1 VESNGMLQLWFVANT
16 LLWPFNVELL
26 GYKLGLNVAV
36 LALAGIFWFAR
47 RRKVTRFTVSAL
59 LVMLVFLLASYLAA
73 RTGICTDKLLKFE
86 VTAPVL
92 FFLVLF
98 GLEVGWQASEED
110 WLKLQRIA
118 PWILLAAF
126 AGFMVEAIYPAGFP
140 HQVIYRAG
148 GKLSGLFSEPSHVA
162 FSLFPCLAILLVA
175 EKKQLRQAGM
185 WALFLLLIFSRS
197 STLIGLAVS
206 WILFY
211 KFILGSAGRSARYG
225 LGVAIVIALA
235 ATVNYDLF
243 LKPTV
248 DRAAGIMAMHH
259 ETKNPSSLV
268 YLQGWQDAWI
278 NLERTNGLGL
288 GFNMMGCDPLPDS
301 DARYMIDKLYGI
313 ELNSEDGSTMFGKL
327 VSETGVAGILFFI
340 LLIGWWFRLEK
351 EIQKSRE
358 SMKLFMIKIPAALIF
373 SFLASAFIRSAGYFS
388 GGLLLMVIAV
398 PAAVKWRKTHIAGV
412 PGAKCENKE

>member
-1 VESNGMLQLWFVANT
+1 MLQLWFVANT

-47 RRKVTRFTVSAL
+47 RPKVTRFTLSVLIAFL
-59 LVMLVFLLASYLAA
+59 LFLLASYLAA
-73 RTGICTDKLLKFE
+73 QAGVCTDKFMKFE
-86 VTAPVL
+86 VTSAVL

-98 GLEVGWQASEED
+98 GLEVGWQASEEG

-126 AGFMVEAIYPAGFP
+126 AGFMVEAIYPADFP
-140 HQVIYRAG
+140 NQVIYRAE

-162 FSLFPCLAILLVA
+162 FSLFPCLAILLAA
-175 EKKQLRQAGM
+175 EKKRSRQVGM

-197 STLIGLAVS
+197 STLFGLAVC

-211 KFILGSAGRSARYG
+211 KFILGSVGRSIRYG
-225 LGVAIVIALA
+225 IGVSIVIALA
-235 ATVNYDLF
+235 SMANSDLF

-248 DRAAGIMAMHH
+248 NRVAGILAGQH
-259 ETKNPSSLV
+259 ETKNLSSLV

-278 NLERTNGLGL
+278 NLRRTNGMGL
-288 GFNMMGCDPLPDS
+288 GFNMMGCAPLPDS
-301 DARYMIDKLYGI
+301 DARYMIDKLYGT
-313 ELNSEDGSTMFGKL
+313 ELNAEDGSIVFGKL

-340 LLIGWWFRLEK
+340 LLIGWWFCLEK
-351 EIQKSRE
+351 EIQKNSE
-358 SMKLFMIKIPAALIF
+358 SMKLFVIKIPAALIF
-373 SFLASAFIRSAGYFS
+373 SFIASAFIRSAGYFS
-388 GGLLLMVIAV
+388 GGLLLMVVAV
-398 PAAVKWRKTHIAGV
+398 PAAVKWRKTHIARV
-412 PGAKCENKE
+412 SGAKCENKE